1 MISEIEL
8 EEKMSNTSKIAL
20 DNVIIA
26 EFEKLNTKK
35 FVNSG
40 ILNYLYVNNNN
51 YEVWC
56 EPHELSYDKDWNWL
70 MKVVDK
76 INTMDNYKFSVN
88 IHYHFT
94 TITNNFTLMDIVDEG
109 IDHYTKTSCYRAV
122 VEFIKKY
129 NNKNNG

>member
-56 EPHELSYDKDWNWL
+56 
-70 MKVVDK
+70 
-76 INTMDNYKFSVN
+76 
-88 IHYHFT
+88 
-94 TITNNFTLMDIVDEG
+94 
-109 IDHYTKTSCYRAV
+109 
-122 VEFIKKY
+122 
-129 NNKNNG
+129 